1 MASIQMGT
9 GSNNL
14 NQINQTGPGFFDN
27 LFDFQSQNY
36 MNTGM
41 SFGQTASLASGIF
54 NFGAAMS
61 QASTMQDIA
70 DQQYQI
76 NLADIERSKNDL
88 ASKRLAS
95 FRAMQTSVG
104 QNQASYGYGMAGSK
118 SAARIVAAT
127 SAARDVRDYQ
137 GRASDAAAIARAR
150 NNAAMAKYNAYA
162 DAASTQMSGVGSLI
176 GSFASAFA

>member
-1 MASIQMGT
+1 MYGT
-9 GSNNL
+9 LTTTVNNAFMTDAAFNAPGATPNQLLGGS
-14 NQINQTGPGFFDN
+14 GGGG
-27 LFDFQSQNY
+27 
-36 MNTGM
+36 GM
-41 SFGQTASLASGIF
+41 SFGQGATIASGLF
-54 NFGAAMS
+54 DFFASQS
-61 QASTMQDIA
+61 QASTMRDIA

-76 NLADIERSKNDL
+76 NLADIERSKKDL

-104 QNQASYGYGMAGSK
+104 QNQVNYGYGMAGSK
-118 SAARIVAAT
+118 SAARVVAMT

-162 DAASTQMSGVGSLI
+162 DAASTQMGGVGSLI

>member
-1 MASIQMGT
+1 MYGT
-9 GSNNL
+9 LTTAVNNAIMTDAAF
-14 NQINQTGPGFFDN
+14 NAPGATPGQ
-27 LFDFQSQNY
+27 LLGGGGG
-36 MNTGM
+36 GM
-41 SFGQTASLASGIF
+41 SFGQNATIASGLF
-54 NFGAAMS
+54 NFFAS
-61 QASTMQDIA
+61 QSTASTMRDIA

-76 NLADIERSKNDL
+76 NLADINRSKNDL

-162 DAASTQMSGVGSLI
+162 DAASTQMGGVGSLI

>member
-1 MASIQMGT
+1 MSIQMGT
-9 GSNNL
+9 GANNP
-14 NQINQTGPGFFDN
+14 NPINPTGPGFFDN
-27 LFDFQSQNY
+27 LFDFKSEDY
-36 MNTGM
+36 MGTGM

-61 QASTMQDIA
+61 QASSMQDIA

-137 GRASDAAAIARAR
+137 GRASDASAIARAR

-162 DAASTQMSGVGSLI
+162 DAAATQMSGVSSLI
-176 GSFASAFA
+176 GSFATAFG

>member
-1 MASIQMGT
+1 MYGT
-9 GSNNL
+9 LTTSVNNAIMTDAAF
-14 NQINQTGPGFFDN
+14 NAPGATPDQ
-27 LFDFQSQNY
+27 LLGGGGGG
-36 MNTGM
+36 GM
-41 SFGQTASLASGIF
+41 SFGQGATIASGLF
-54 NFGAAMS
+54 DFFAS
-61 QASTMQDIA
+61 QAMAGTMRDIA

-88 ASKRLAS
+88 ASRRVAS
-95 FRAMQTSVG
+95 FRAMQASVG

-150 NNAAMAKYNAYA
+150 NNASMARYNAYA
-162 DAASTQMSGVGSLI
+162 DAASTQIGGVGNLI